1 VKTYQPKTPS
11 LRHKTTNDFSDITKV
26 VPEKTLV
33 EKLTRSYGRDVYG
46 HLTSRHRGGGHK
58 RVYRKIDFARNKLD
72 VPAKV
77 AGIEYDPN
85 RSARIALLHYLDGE
99 KRYIVAPDGLK
110 VGSKVV
116 SSDKEIDINMGNAL
130 LLKNIPTGTNIYN
143 IELKPGAGG
152 QMVRSAGCMAQL
164 MAKEGRYAQVRLP
177 SGEVRL
183 VLLQCRATVGQVS
196 NLDHENITIGKA
208 GRYRWLGWRPHTR
221 GTAMNPVDHPHGGG
235 HGRDHGGRNPV
246 TPWGKCTRGMKT
258 RKNKR
263 TQRFIVKER
272 NA

>member
-1 VKTYQPKTPS
+1 MKTYQPKTPS

-143 IELKPGAGG
+143 IELNPGDGGKMMRAAGS
-152 QMVRSAGCMAQL
+152 SALLVKKNDFNKVVIL
-164 MAKEGRYAQVRLP
+164 MPSKKEIIL
-177 SGEVRL
+177 SGD
-183 VLLQCRATVGQVS
+183 CRASIG
-196 NLDHENITIGKA
+196 TIAGEGKIMKPFIKA
-208 GRYRWLGWRPHTR
+208 GVKFYKMKARNKLWPRTS
-221 GTAMNPVDHPHGGG
+221 AVKMNAVDHPFGS
-235 HGRDHGGRNPV
+235 GR
-246 TPWGKCTRGMKT
+246 GKRIKP
-258 RKNKR
+258 KIAK
-263 TQRFIVKER
+263 R
-272 NA
+272 NAPAGNRVGHIRPRRTGRQK